1 MEAEESSEEALS
13 QEIGQSGISFL
24 TNEPEGKL
32 LACDCCMG
40 GWEGALM
47 LRMILILDFNYFP
60 SDDSLLSQ
68 NLDDSDDLPC
78 FISTPSNTKNEDEKL
93 PRTRGKPSSSS
104 SSSSSNAFK
113 RGDLAW
119 AKHKDT
125 WWPAVVKNVYK
136 ARRCATIIWTDE
148 CEESRKKNLSKG
160 FKIQLSSLRPW
171 SCAERKAMVTEGESL
186 PGTRFENAVGMLDN
200 YLVKRAV
207 HGMEMDIF
215 EYLSSVHGHMYSL
228 LDCRA
233 SGERLEAEED
243 ATYSPDIK
251 RRRKVGPEG
260 PNHDRRDNEIANGD
274 LDDLPDSQDSGVI
287 DNNNRLDTENGN
299 TLDET
304 LKEEADQDDLCHVRR
319 KLRMEIGGPPSSP
332 ETSSRIEKIVDFI
345 SSSEDCRQR
354 LRGIHEDEEKSFLK
368 VFYEYRGGR
377 HVKDAKLNHFGPLK
391 SDEDIDKVLETLKRY
406 YCEYTGKATLKA
418 GDLELLMDVYLP
430 EALAYA
436 IHVLEGK
443 SLNVALREIWFGVSK
458 PP

>member
-13 QEIGQSGISFL
+13 QEIGQSGSSFL
-24 TNEPEGKL
+24 TNEPE
-32 LACDCCMG
+32 
-40 GWEGALM
+40 
-47 LRMILILDFNYFP
+47 
-60 SDDSLLSQ
+60 DDSLLSQ

-78 FISTPSNTKNEDEKL
+78 FISTPSTTKNEDEKL

-104 SSSSSNAFK
+104 SSSSSSSTNAFK

-260 PNHDRRDNEIANGD
+260 PNHDRRNNENANGD

-299 TLDET
+299 NFDET
-304 LKEEADQDDLCHVRR
+304 LKEADEDDLCHVRR

-332 ETSSRIEKIVDFI
+332 ETSSRIEKIVNFI
-345 SSSEDCRQR
+345 SSSEDCRRR

-391 SDEDIDKVLETLKRY
+391 NDEDIDKVLKTLKRY

-458 PP
+458 TP